1 MGEKLR
7 RQENLKVMERLTFE
21 NVKRALYVSL
31 ICTAC
36 IPILML
42 INSMSDGEISEAGGV
57 ITGLLIFCEIIAI
70 AFSVFSFMTMKAKD
84 QQMCGVIY
92 RSFWIFFEL
101 FSFVLIYA
109 NKLAGSGIT
118 FYCVM
123 LVAIMLLPALP
134 MSELLYGIAVELL
147 YILILSIRFGTTGYE
162 VFNIVALNAVLFVMS
177 RYLYERTIE
186 HIKLK
191 ERVMETGT
199 KAVNDL
205 STGLLNYKGLEKRA
219 YSSVIDSIRRRR
231 VFGVLMIDIDE
242 LQKYNLSYGSQAG
255 DKLIRDVG
263 DIIRSAVIKHTDVI
277 ARLEGGKFMVCMESN
292 IHGEAENIAEKVRM
306 FVERRRIPQSRQASG
321 PFVTVTVGVAAAI
334 PASDN
339 DFYEFY
345 DLSEA
350 ALYEG
355 KDEGGDRVIV
365 DSRLVG
371 KYRKKAR

>member
-36 IPILML
+36 MPILML
-42 INSMSDGEISEAGGV
+42 INSMSDGEISEARGV
-57 ITGLLIFCEIIAI
+57 ITGLLVFFEIISI
-70 AFSVFSFMTMKAKD
+70 AFSIFSFMVMKAKD

-109 NKLAGSGIT
+109 NKLSGSGIT

-123 LVAIMLLPALP
+123 LVAVMLLPALP
-134 MSELLYGIAVELL
+134 LNELLYGIIAELV
-147 YILILSIRFGTTGYE
+147 YILFLSIRFGTTGYE

-219 YSSVIDSIRRRR
+219 YSSVIDSIKRRR
-231 VFGVLMIDIDE
+231 VFSVLMVDIDE
-242 LQKYNLSYGSQAG
+242 LQKYNLSFGSQAG
-255 DKLIRDVG
+255 DRLIRDIG
-263 DIIRSAVIKHTDVI
+263 DIIKSAVIKHTDII
-277 ARLEGGKFMVCMESN
+277 ARLEGGRFMVCMESN
-292 IHGEAENIAEKVRM
+292 VRGEAENIAEKVRM
-306 FVERRRIPQSRQASG
+306 FVERRRIPQSRQAMGS
-321 PFVTVTVGVAAAI
+321 FVTVTVGVASAI

-345 DLSEA
+345 DLAEE

-355 KDEGGDRVIV
+355 KDEGGDRVIA
-365 DSRLVG
+365 DTRLVG